1 MTAVLRGQFDLA
13 TQLLKN
19 NLATKDHI
27 NVDGR
32 NLRQIAEDTN
42 RQKALAYIDGKELKN
57 GIINRNGSVDA
68 RAQPQSVEL

>member
-1 MTAVLRGQFDLA
+1 
-13 TQLLKN
+13 
-19 NLATKDHI
+19 LATKDHI
-27 NVDGR
+27 NFDGR

-42 RQKALAYIDGKELKN
+42 RQKALAYIDGKEHKN